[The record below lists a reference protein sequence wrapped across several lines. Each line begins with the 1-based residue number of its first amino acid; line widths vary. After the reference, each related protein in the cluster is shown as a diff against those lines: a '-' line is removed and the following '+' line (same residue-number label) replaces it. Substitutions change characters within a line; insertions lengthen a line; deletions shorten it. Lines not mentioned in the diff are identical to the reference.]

1 MAVEG
6 VVLDI
11 DGVLVDVAQSYRR
24 AVVDTVE
31 HLHGDTIPRRSL
43 QPLKDAGGFNN
54 DWQLTD
60 AVCLYVLARRAGY
73 AADVPTFAE
82 AIAAKGGGLEGARDA
97 LAEALGADEL
107 ATIEARWDANR
118 VRAVFQQYYLGSEGY
133 RTIEGG
139 DPELDVPGYMQD
151 EPVIVEPDTLEV
163 LRDRATIGVL
173 TGRPAAEAAIALDRV
188 GLDLPDDRVVTMDSD
203 FPGKPAPEGL
213 VALAER
219 LHAGALAFVGDT
231 LDDVRTAVAAADVD
245 GQRRYAGIGVLTGG
259 LAGEAGRRAFREA
272 GAEAVLESVND
283 LPDVL
288 EAGS

>member
-1 MAVEG
+1 MAFEG

-11 DGVLVDVAQSYRR
+11 DGVLVDVARSYRR

-54 DWQLTD
+54 DWKLTD

-73 AADVPTFAE
+73 DADVSSYAE
-82 AIAAKGGGLEGARDA
+82 AIAARDGGLEGARDA
-97 LAEALGADEL
+97 LDDALGTNEVA
-107 ATIEARWDANR
+107 AIEDQWDADR

-139 DPELDVPGYMQD
+139 DPELDVPGYMHD

-163 LRDRATIGVL
+163 LQERAPVGVL

-188 GLDLPDDRVVTMDSD
+188 GLELPDDRIVTMDSD
-203 FPGKPAPEGL
+203 VPGKPAPQGL
-213 VALAER
+213 VALAAR
-219 LHAGALAFVGDT
+219 LDVEALAFVGDT

-245 GQRRYAGIGVLTGG
+245 GERRYAGVGVLTGG
-259 LAGEAGRRAFREA
+259 LTGEAGRRAFREA
-272 GAEAVLESVND
+272 GSAAVLDSVND
-283 LPDVL
+283 LPGFL
-288 EAGS
+288 ERGA